1 MDQDRIHRAVSP
13 DGTEIAGRVHGQGPP
28 LVLVHGAMADGELE
42 WGELLPL
49 LTDRFTCYVPSTRGR
64 GLSGTHPD
72 LSREARV
79 QDITAFVDSIGEPV
93 GLVGVSGGGML
104 VLGAAARSTPA
115 VVAVV
120 AYEPVVFEVMS
131 EDTRTRFRD
140 AVERMAEAA
149 REGKADE
156 AAETFLKLVANDE
169 EVAALSEDPQ
179 GLEEVAQYLPIDLAE
194 FREAIDFDGFSPTDP
209 SVLERIAVP
218 VLLLH
223 GSRSALSWFTD
234 STRYAAHR
242 APDATVREIAGIGHL
257 GHIVQ
262 PQRVAG
268 ELVAF
273 LEAAYQ
279 SA

>member
-1 MDQDRIHRAVSP
+1 MDEDRIHRAVSA
-13 DGTEIAGRVHGQGPP
+13 DGTEIVGRVYGQGPP
-28 LVLVHGAMADGELE
+28 LVLVHGPVADGELE

-64 GLSGTHPD
+64 GLSGAHPD
-72 LSREARV
+72 HSREARV
-79 QDITAFVDSIGEPV
+79 QDITAFVDSVGEPV

-104 VLGAAARSTPA
+104 TLGVAARTPA

-120 AYEPVVFEVMS
+120 AYEPVVFEVRS
-131 EDTRTRFRD
+131 EDLRTRFRD
-140 AVERMAEAA
+140 AVGRMAEAA
-149 REGKADE
+149 REGRAAE
-156 AAETFLKLVANDE
+156 AAGTFLKLVANDE

-179 GLEEVAQYLPIDLAE
+179 GLEEVAQYLPVDLAE
-194 FREAIDFDGFSPTDP
+194 FRDDIDFVGYSPTDP
-209 SVLERIAVP
+209 SVLERISVP

-234 STRYAAHR
+234 STRYAAHHI
-242 APDATVREIAGIGHL
+242 PDATVREIAGVGHL
-257 GHIVQ
+257 CHLVQ

-273 LEAAYQ
+273 LEAAHQ
-279 SA
+279 PA

>member
-13 DGTEIAGRVHGQGPP
+13 DGTEIAGRVYGQGPS

-42 WGELLPL
+42 WGELVPL

-64 GLSGTHPD
+64 GLSGAHPD

-104 VLGAAARSTPA
+104 ALGVAARTPA

-120 AYEPVVFEVMS
+120 AYEPVVFEVMN
-131 EDTRTRFRD
+131 EDVGTRFWD
-140 AVERMAEAA
+140 AIGRMAEVA
-149 REGKADE
+149 REGRAAE
-156 AAETFLKLVANDE
+156 AAGTFLELVANDE
-169 EVAALSEDPQ
+169 EVAALSGDPQ
-179 GLEEVAQYLPIDLAE
+179 GLEEVAQYLPIDLVE
-194 FREAIDFDGFSPTDP
+194 FREAIDFDGSSPTDP

-223 GSRSALSWFTD
+223 GSRSALSWFID
-234 STRYAAHR
+234 SIRYAAHHV
-242 APDATVREIAGIGHL
+242 PDATVREIAGIGHL

-262 PQRVAG
+262 PRRVAG
-268 ELVAF
+268 ELMAF
-273 LEAAYQ
+273 LEAAHQ
-279 SA
+279 PA

>member
-1 MDQDRIHRAVSP
+1 MDEDRIHRAISP
-13 DGTEIAGRVHGQGPP
+13 DGTEVAGRVYGQGPP
-28 LVLVHGAMADGELE
+28 LVLVHGAMADGEVE

-64 GLSGTHPD
+64 GLSGAHPD

-79 QDITAFVDSIGEPV
+79 QDISAFVDSIGESI

-104 VLGAAARSTPA
+104 ALGAAARTPA

-120 AYEPVVFEVMS
+120 AYEPVVFEAMS
-131 EDTRTRFRD
+131 GDFRKLFRD
-140 AVERMAEAA
+140 AVGRMAEAA
-149 REGKADE
+149 REGRAAE
-156 AAETFLKLVANDE
+156 AAGTFLELVANDE

-194 FREAIDFDGFSPTDP
+194 FREAIDFDGPSPTNP
-209 SVLERIAVP
+209 GVLERIAVP

-223 GSRSALSWFTD
+223 GSRSAQPWFAG
-234 STRYAAHR
+234 STRYAAHHV
-242 APDATVREIAGIGHL
+242 PDATVREIAGIGHL

-268 ELVAF
+268 ELVTF
-273 LEAAYQ
+273 LKAAHQ
-279 SA
+279 PT

>member
-1 MDQDRIHRAVSP
+1 MDQERIHRAVSP
-13 DGTEIAGRVHGQGPP
+13 EGTEIAGRVHGQGPP

-64 GLSGTHPD
+64 GLSDAHPD

-104 VLGAAARSTPA
+104 ALGAAARTAA
-115 VVAVV
+115 VAAVV

-131 EDTRTRFRD
+131 EDFRTRFRD
-140 AVERMAEAA
+140 AVGRMAEAA
-149 REGKADE
+149 RDGRAAE
-156 AAETFLKLVANDE
+156 AAGTFLKLIANDE
-169 EVAALSEDPQ
+169 EVTALSEDPQ

-209 SVLERIAVP
+209 SVLERIAAP

-223 GSRSALSWFTD
+223 GSRSALTWFTD
-234 STRYAAHR
+234 STRYVAHHV
-242 APDATVREIAGIGHL
+242 PDATVREIAGIGHL
-257 GHIVQ
+257 GHIIQ

-273 LEAAYQ
+273 LEAAHQ
-279 SA
+279 PA